1 MDIQKTAKFAR
12 LIIVIGLVGV
22 SPLGVLLYFVLAYE
36 SVAAMVIL
44 GVITALTLILLGAA
58 ITLVGQHVHAKL
70 NASNMALNMQENS
83 ALIRAYSSAMNAA
96 VNVKKANESI
106 TKQVPAETSPTLVID
121 QDAYSELDLPLQE
134 VQ

>member
-1 MDIQKTAKFAR
+1 MDIQRTAKFAR
-12 LIIVIGLVGV
+12 LIAVTGLVGG
-22 SPLGVLLYFVLAYE
+22 SPVGVLLYFILAYE

-83 ALIRAYSSAMNAA
+83 ALMRAYSSAMNAA
-96 VNVKKANESI
+96 VNVDKANKAI
-106 TKQVPAETSPTLVID
+106 TKQVPAETSPALVID
-121 QDAYSELDLPLQE
+121 QDAYAELDLPLQE
-134 VQ
+134 AQ